1 MKAAG
6 SFDALLAVLGPTPD
20 QSAAAY
26 RQLHARLTRFFA
38 LNNAADP
45 ADLADRTLDRLARS
59 LESREIASPV
69 AFALGIA
76 RLLLKE
82 EARARAKEI
91 DAARDWTAVT
101 DPASDLAEKE
111 DLLARLDRCLDR
123 MPPERREMLRAYYG
137 WAGSTRIEH
146 HRLLAGRLGVSVHAL
161 RNRLLRARADLSIC
175 MERGRHDVSALSSTS
190 IRVQQ
195 RSREGP

>member
-6 SFDALLAVLGPTPD
+6 SFDALLAILGPTQD
-20 QSAAAY
+20 QAADAY
-26 RQLHARLTRFFA
+26 SQLHARLTRFFA

-45 ADLADRTLDRLARS
+45 ADLADQVLDRLARS

-91 DAARDWTAVT
+91 DAARDWAAVT
-101 DPASDLAEKE
+101 SPPLDLAEKE
-111 DLLARLDRCLDR
+111 DLHARLDRCLER
-123 MPPERREMLRAYYG
+123 MAPDRREMLRAYYE
-137 WAGSTRIEH
+137 WAESTRIEH
-146 HRLLAGRLGVSVHAL
+146 HRLLAERLGVSVHAL
-161 RNRLLRARADLSIC
+161 RNRLLRARADLSAC
-175 MERGRHDVSALSSTS
+175 MERGRHDVSGVSSTL

-195 RSREGP
+195 RSRGGQ